1 MLGMG
6 QQAHLWLP
14 QLGSAMTPV
23 PPVPPAPDP
32 VVELV
37 ELLPLPP
44 LLLDASPLPL
54 VFDAPPLPLPPA
66 SVAVVSPPLPPIPV
80 AVVLASPFVA
90 LFVVAAVVLLPEAVL
105 PVETELPVVLT
116 ASLLPPLVSL
126 SFDFSVLPQPNADTS
141 SKGRHRFLKR
151 VMRSNLVERALSR
164 ARALQRNQGVWPSEP
179 F

>member
-14 QLGSAMTPV
+14 QPGSAMTPV
-23 PPVPPAPDP
+23 PPEPPALDP
-32 VVELV
+32 MVELV
-37 ELLPLPP
+37 ELLPP
-44 LLLDASPLPL
+44 LLLVSVLLPL
-54 VFDAPPLPLPPA
+54 FDA
-66 SVAVVSPPLPPIPV
+66 PPLPPIPV
-80 AVVLASPFVA
+80 AVALALPFVA
-90 LFVVAAVVLLPEAVL
+90 LFVVALVVLFAEAVL
-105 PVETELPVVLT
+105 PVEAELPVVLT